1 MPVTLVTG
9 GSSGIGAAVARRALD
24 AGHRVI
30 IFDRAEPPEALRRDD
45 VVFHKVDVADPD
57 AIESIAVALE
67 RAENLP
73 DGLVTCAGVLQ
84 RPLPPDQLT
93 WKEWDLVQDI
103 HVRGAYA
110 CCKSFGARMAAR
122 GGGAIVTISS
132 VAGLQSSPLHSYGP
146 AKAAIAHLTR
156 TLAME
161 WGRHGVRVNCVAPGF
176 TKTPALDRGIANRT
190 LTPTQLEAQSALGR
204 LVAPEEIAEAIH
216 FLLSPAASAI
226 TGIVLPVD
234 AGNLVATPWA
244 AYSGGE

>member
-9 GSSGIGAAVARRALD
+9 GSSGIGAAVAHRALA
-24 AGHRVI
+24 AGHRVVI
-30 IFDRAEPPEALRRDD
+30 LDRAEPPVTLRRDD
-45 VVFHKVDVADPD
+45 VTFRQADVSDPE
-57 AIESIAVALE
+57 AIEAVAIDLE
-67 RAENLP
+67 KAHILP

-93 WKEWDLVQDI
+93 WKEWDLVQSI

-110 CCKSFGARMAAR
+110 CCRSFGARMAAR
-122 GGGAIVTISS
+122 GAGAIVTISS

-161 WGRHGVRVNCVAPGF
+161 WGRQGVRVNCVAPGF
-176 TKTPALDRGIANRT
+176 TKTPALDRGIANKT
-190 LTPTQLEAQSALGR
+190 LATAQLEAQSALGR
-204 LVAPEEIAEAIH
+204 LVAPEEIAEAVA

-244 AYSGGE
+244 AYSGG